1 VATKATQAPASAP
14 EPAARPERLLLLD
27 GHSLAYRAFF
37 ALPPENFSTTT
48 GQPTNAVYGFT
59 AMLINVL
66 RDEQPTHV
74 AVAFDRSEP
83 TFRHEQYVEYK
94 ANRRETPADFRSQL
108 SLIFEVLDALG
119 IPRLSVAGY
128 EADDIIATLTVAA
141 TEAGMDVLI
150 VSGDRDNLQLV
161 NDHVTV
167 LMTRR
172 GISDMTRFTPQ
183 EVEAKYGLTPAQYP
197 DFAALRGDPSD
208 NLPSIPG
215 VGEKTAARWV
225 SEFGS
230 LTELVDRVDE
240 VKGKAGERLREHLG
254 NVLRNRQL
262 TELAR
267 DVPLESGPA
276 DLRPVPWDRDQIH
289 QLFDTLQFRVLRDR
303 LYSTLP
309 NGITGPATTAG
320 TEASGPAHGFEVVV
334 SVPGPDELA
343 AWLEEHATGTG
354 RTGVAVHGTWGR
366 GTGTMDGLA
375 LAAADGAGA
384 FVDPVTLTED
394 DERALTA
401 WLADPGQPIALH
413 DAKGPMHALAARGL
427 ELAGLTTDTALAAYL
442 ALPGQRSFDL
452 ADLALRYLGKEL
464 RDGGTATGQLT
475 LDLSGGEDGGEDDGE
490 AEAAV
495 ALVLR
500 AAATAELAGA
510 LDADL
515 EQRGAAQ
522 LLSDVELPLV
532 GVLARM
538 ERAGVAAD
546 THHFADMS
554 ASLGGEVKAAEQA
567 AFRIIGHEF
576 NLGSPKQLQEVLFTE
591 LGLPKTKRIKTGYT
605 TDSEALTSL
614 LAQTGHPVLEH
625 LLRHRDVAR
634 LKSIVDSLIPM
645 ADEDGRIHTTYN
657 QMIAATGRLSSTDPN
672 LQNIPIRTEEGRR
685 IRQGFVVG
693 SGYET
698 LLTADYSQI
707 ELRIMADL
715 SGDTALEEAFTSGRD
730 FHTETA
736 SRVFGVPADEVTVEM
751 RSRIK
756 AMNYGLAYGLSA
768 YGLSQQLHIT
778 PDEARVLMDEYF
790 EQFGGIRDYLYAVV
804 DQARRDGYTQT
815 VLGRRRYLPDLT
827 SDNRQ
832 RREMAERMA
841 LNAPIQGSAADVI
854 KVAMLQVDQAL
865 GEEGLHSRMLLQVH
879 DELVFEV
886 APGELD
892 RLRELVTRTMRS
904 AFDLRVPL
912 EVSLGTGCSWAEA
925 GH

>member
-1 VATKATQAPASAP
+1 MTTKATQAPASAP
-14 EPAARPERLLLLD
+14 EPAARRERLLLLD

-119 IPRLSVAGY
+119 VPRLSVAGY

-320 TEASGPAHGFEVVV
+320 TEASGPAHGFEVAV

-343 AWLEEHATGTG
+343 AWLAEHATGTG

-394 DERALTA
+394 DERALAA

-413 DAKGPMHALAARGL
+413 DAKGPIHALAARGL

-500 AAATAELAGA
+500 AAATAELADA

-538 ERAGVAAD
+538 ERAGIAAD

-693 SGYET
+693 NGYET

-865 GEEGLHSRMLLQVH
+865 REEGLHSRMLLQVH

-886 APGELD
+886 ARGELD
-892 RLRELVTRTMRS
+892 QLRELVTRTMRS

>member
-1 VATKATQAPASAP
+1 MTTKATQAPASAP
-14 EPAARPERLLLLD
+14 EPAARRERLLLLD

-320 TEASGPAHGFEVVV
+320 TEASGPAHGFEVAV

-343 AWLEEHATGTG
+343 AWLAEHATGTG

-394 DERALTA
+394 DERALAA

-500 AAATAELAGA
+500 AAATAELADA

-532 GVLARM
+532 DVLARM
-538 ERAGVAAD
+538 ERAGIAAD

-591 LGLPKTKRIKTGYT
+591 LGLAKTKRIKTGYT

-693 SGYET
+693 NGYET

-865 GEEGLHSRMLLQVH
+865 REEGLHSRMLLQVH

-886 APGELD
+886 ARGELD
-892 RLRELVTRTMRS
+892 QLRELVTRTMRS